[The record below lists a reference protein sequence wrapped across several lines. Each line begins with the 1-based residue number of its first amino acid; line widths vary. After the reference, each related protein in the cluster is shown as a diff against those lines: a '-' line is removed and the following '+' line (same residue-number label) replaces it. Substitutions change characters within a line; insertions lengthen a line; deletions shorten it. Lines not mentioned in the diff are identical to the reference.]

1 MKYYMLEVIK
11 LNRNYE
17 ILLLDRASSDQRK
30 VCVQGQL
37 AARVQARAKTPAVVH
52 GSYILSFILVLL
64 LQ

>member
-17 ILLLDRASSDQRK
+17 ILLDRASSDQRK

-37 AARVQARAKTPAVVH
+37 AARVQACAKTL
-52 GSYILSFILVLL
+52 GDTW
-64 LQ
+64 

>member
-17 ILLLDRASSDQRK
+17 ILLNRVSSDQRK

>member
-17 ILLLDRASSDQRK
+17 IPLDRTSSYQRK

>member
-17 ILLLDRASSDQRK
+17 ILLDRASSDQRK